1 MKGSNRAAAL
11 ALAATMITGATA
23 PGLSAEYP
31 GAGAPAAQAG
41 EAPMTG
47 VGAPARAGEA
57 PAAQAGVPAEQPPAG
72 GESARLEPVVITA
85 TRVEQPVS
93 QVGSAVTVITGEELR
108 RRGIEFVADALQ
120 EVPGLTVPRA
130 GTRGKA
136 TSLFLRGANS
146 NQTLVLIDGVR
157 VNDPVNGGF
166 DFGALGTD
174 NIERIEV
181 IRGPQSP
188 LYGSDA
194 IGGVVN
200 IITRRGRGPVS
211 ATVTGLAGNYHT
223 FDVGGSVRG
232 GTEQIGGTLDASRFK
247 TDNRFVNDSLKVD
260 TVSARIDA
268 RPADRFLVTATLRHV
283 DAEGGTPG
291 QAFIALAPA
300 DRQDTLLNALA
311 VTAELRTTSIW
322 TQRLSLGR
330 TDQSLNATLPS
341 IPLVSRADSVRHS
354 IEWVHTLT
362 PIRALSLVAGGE
374 YRVEDGHSEDNSG
387 NVIDADLVTRAFF
400 AQAQLAPFGE
410 RLFLQGGARLDD
422 GTRIDTEV
430 TPKVAAALLVP
441 ETGTR
446 LHASWGKGIKAPTI
460 VDLFFPGFGNPDLD
474 PERVTGWDA
483 GVDQRFWGDRVQV
496 GVLFFRN
503 DFRDLIVFSPT
514 LSIPVN
520 VGRAHSDGIESSVTV
535 RPAVWMDVA
544 AAYTY
549 LVAINDDARTLL
561 LKRPRHQGSAQVTV
575 RPIGPASVTVSGLY
589 VGDRLDNPFAFP
601 AVPSSQQGEYFRLDA
616 SATYRLPRLP
626 GFRSLELLGRVENI
640 LDRKYE
646 EVAGFPALGT
656 NFLAGVRGTF

>member
-1 MKGSNRAAAL
+1 
-11 ALAATMITGATA
+11 
-23 PGLSAEYP
+23 
-31 GAGAPAAQAG
+31 
-41 EAPMTG
+41 
-47 VGAPARAGEA
+47 
-57 PAAQAGVPAEQPPAG
+57 
-72 GESARLEPVVITA
+72 
-85 TRVEQPVS
+85 
-93 QVGSAVTVITGEELR
+93 
-108 RRGIEFVADALQ
+108 
-120 EVPGLTVPRA
+120 VPRS

-136 TSLFLRGANS
+136 TSLFLRGANR

-157 VNDPVNGGF
+157 ANDPVNGGF

-200 IITRRGRGPVS
+200 VITRRGRGPVS

-247 TDNRFVNDSLKVD
+247 TNNRFVNDGLRVD
-260 TVSARIDA
+260 TVSGRIDA
-268 RPADRFLVTATLRHV
+268 RLADRLSATATLRRI
-283 DAEGGTPG
+283 DSEGGTPG
-291 QAFIALAPA
+291 QVLIALAPA
-300 DRQDTLLNALA
+300 DRQDTLLNAVG

-330 TDQSLNATLPS
+330 TDQSLNATQPS
-341 IPLVSRADSVRHS
+341 SGFVSRADSVRHS

-374 YRVEDGHSEDNSG
+374 YRVEDGHSEDNFGS
-387 NVIDADLVTRAFF
+387 VIDADLVTRALF
-400 AQAQLAPFGE
+400 AQVQLVTLGE
-410 RLFLQGGARLDD
+410 RLFFQGGARLDD
-422 GTRIDTEV
+422 GTRLDTEV
-430 TPKVAAALLVP
+430 TPRVAAALLVP

-446 LHASWGKGIKAPTI
+446 LHASWGQGIKAPTI
-460 VDLFFPGFGNPDLD
+460 VDLFFPGFGNPDLG

-483 GVDQRFWGDRVQV
+483 GIDQRLWGDRFQV
-496 GVLFFRN
+496 GVTFFRN

-514 LSIPVN
+514 LFIPVN
-520 VGRAHSDGIESSVTV
+520 VGHAHSDGVESTLNL
-535 RPAVWMDVA
+535 RPAEWVDA
-544 AAYTY
+544 AVSYTH
-549 LVAINDDARTLL
+549 LVATNDDTQALL
-561 LKRPRHQGSAQVTV
+561 LRRPRNQGSANVTL
-575 RPIGPASVTVSGLY
+575 RPVAPASVTVSGLY
-589 VGDRLDNPFAFP
+589 VGDRRDSTFAP
-601 AVPSSQQGEYFRLDA
+601 GSQPRTQGEFFRLDA
-616 SATYRLPRLP
+616 SATYRLPRVP